1 MQESPGLKP
10 GWLTENKPLSR
21 EKPKISLYK
30 NLSNFLLKIGTKD
43 TGQ

>member
-1 MQESPGLKP
+1 MQKSPGLKP
-10 GWLTENKPLSR
+10 GWITEIKPLSW
-21 EKPKISLYK
+21 EKTNISLYK